1 MDEFVVGLRAMR
13 ERVIKDEAAW
23 KEMCKP
29 ILDISYAGWLRA
41 RIADNDIFLI
51 VAIRIFTPRTFA
63 GKRMECG
70 SVRDEICK
78 YMGINKWSV
87 SKRVKLVLFYYDNI
101 RNFRR
106 KANLKY
112 KNIIAEAVSLGIL
125 KDCKKYL

>member
-1 MDEFVVGLRAMR
+1 MDKFVVDLRALR
-13 ERVIKDEAAW
+13 ERVIKDEAVW

-29 ILDISYAGWLRA
+29 VLDISYAGWLRA

-51 VAIRIFTPRTFA
+51 VAIRLFTPRTFT

-78 YMGINKWSV
+78 YVGINKWSV

-106 KANLKY
+106 KAKLKY
-112 KNIIAEAVSLGIL
+112 KNIIAEAGRLGIL
-125 KDCKKYL
+125 KDSEQYL

>member
-29 ILDISYAGWLRA
+29 VLDISYVGWLRA
-41 RIADNDIFLI
+41 RITDDDIFLI

-112 KNIIAEAVSLGIL
+112 KNIIAKAVCLGIL
-125 KDCKKYL
+125 NDCKKYL

>member
-1 MDEFVVGLRAMR
+1 MDNYVERLRSLGEKAS
-13 ERVIKDEAAW
+13 KDEAAL

-29 ILDISYAGWLRA
+29 VLDISYAGWLRA

-112 KNIIAEAVSLGIL
+112 KNIITDAGRLGIL
-125 KDCKKYL
+125 KDWECYL